1 MLPAENE
8 TGTPT
13 NAQIVAD
20 DEVYEAIINQV
31 RKEELLPQH
40 WQVISHRKTLDEEE
54 FAKFPAVQR
63 LRSSSKDEATAE
75 RRIGAL
81 KAAWHELGGKQPAL
95 WTVPDLFAAMRRLIE
110 RQIDV
115 DFYDLLSAVRDVWRG
130 IPLPSGREQLEILW
144 ASLAFIRQK
153 TKK

>member
-1 MLPAENE
+1 MRR
-8 TGTPT
+8 
-13 NAQIVAD
+13 
-20 DEVYEAIINQV
+20 V
-31 RKEELLPQH
+31 R
-40 WQVISHRKTLDEEE
+40 
-54 FAKFPAVQR
+54 R
-63 LRSSSKDEATAE
+63 LRSSSKDEPTAE
-75 RRIGAL
+75 RRVGAL

-95 WTVPDLFAAMRRLIE
+95 WTAPDLFAAMRRLIE

-130 IPLPSGREQLEILW
+130 IPLPSGREQLEVLW